1 MKMRIDEIA
10 RQSLLFDFYG
20 QLLPPRQRQVMELY
34 TEENLSLLEIADQF
48 DISRQGVHDALRKAQ
63 KALTEYEEKLG
74 LVDRFLETEE
84 AVSTID
90 QQIGRMVSDIEN
102 GRMQEKEQE
111 KEIVQ
116 RLAGIREIIDRL
128 RES

>member
-20 QLLPPRQRQVMELY
+20 QLLPRRQRQVMELY
-34 TEENLSLLEIADQF
+34 TEENLSLQEIAEQF
-48 DISRQGVHDALRKAQ
+48 EISRQGVHDALRKAQ
-63 KALTEYEEKLG
+63 KALTGYEESLG
-74 LVDRFLETEE
+74 LVDRFLASEE
-84 AVSTID
+84 AVDTID
-90 QQIGRMVSDIEN
+90 ARISEMEQAVTQGSLS
-102 GRMQEKEQE
+102 QE
-111 KEIVQ
+111 EILQ

>member
-10 RQSLLFDFYG
+10 RQSLLVDFYG

-34 TEENLSLLEIADQF
+34 TEENLSLQEIADQF